1 MFSIDHLN
9 RLRRAEIEF
18 LVSHLFKGARI
29 LEIGAGTGQQASDLA
44 ARGFDVVAIEKYDSR
59 YASDRLFPIVDY
71 DGRNIPFDSNSFDI
85 VFSSNV
91 LEHVED
97 LAQINKEIRRVLRPG
112 GYAVHIMP
120 THSWRF
126 WTTLSALPTAF
137 QYVWSLRTEIVP
149 RRLFSTA
156 EAYRLAGAWVRVA
169 RHLVAPLA
177 QRRHGERGNII
188 SELWLF
194 RPNWWRK
201 AFRENGFEIV
211 SDEPMGLFY
220 TGHMVF
226 GQNWSLKKRA
236 SVAPWLGSACHLFRV
251 RPISSESCP

>member
-9 RLRRAEIEF
+9 MLRSAETDF
-18 LVSHLFKGARI
+18 LVSYLFKGARI

-44 ARGFDVVAIEKYDSR
+44 TQGFDVVAIERYDSQ
-59 YASDRLFPIVDY
+59 YSGHRLFPIVNY
-71 DGRNIPFDSNSFDI
+71 DGRNIPFEDRSFDI
-85 VFSSNV
+85 VFTSNV

-97 LAQINKEIRRVLRPG
+97 LVQMNKEIRRVLKPP

-120 THSWRF
+120 THAWRF
-126 WTTLSALPTAF
+126 WTTLSAAPAALAC
-137 QYVWSLRTEIVP
+137 VWNLRTEIVP
-149 RRLFSTA
+149 RRFFSRS
-156 EAYRLAGAWVRVA
+156 EAGRLVRVWSRIA
-169 RHLVAPLA
+169 RHLAAPLA

-194 RPNWWRK
+194 HPNWWRRN
-201 AFRENGFEIV
+201 FRENGFELI

-226 GQNWSLKKRA
+226 AKKWPLEKRA
-236 SVAPWLGSACHLFRV
+236 RLARTLGSASHLFKI
-251 RPISSESCP
+251 RPCCG

>member
-1 MFSIDHLN
+1 MLSIDHLN
-9 RLRRAEIEF
+9 TLRRAEIEF

-44 ARGFDVVAIEKYDSR
+44 MRGFDVVAIEKDDSQ
-59 YASDRLFPIVDY
+59 YASHRLFPIVNY
-71 DGRNIPFDSNSFDI
+71 DGRNIPFDNNSFDI

-97 LAQINKEIRRVLRPG
+97 LAQINKEIRRVLKPA

-126 WTTLSALPTAF
+126 WTTLTALPAAL
-137 QYVWSLRTEIVP
+137 QYVWDLRREIVP
-149 RRLFSTA
+149 RRFFSSEET
-156 EAYRLAGAWVRVA
+156 YRWAKAWLRVA
-169 RHLVAPLA
+169 RHLVAPIA
-177 QRRHGERGNII
+177 QRRHGERGNFI

-201 AFRENGFEIV
+201 AFRKNGFEIV

-236 SVAPWLGSACHLFRV
+236 GVAPLLGSACHLFKV
-251 RPISSESCP
+251 KPIP

>member
-44 ARGFDVVAIEKYDSR
+44 TRGFDVVAIEKYDSQ
-59 YASDRLFPIVDY
+59 YACHRVFPIENY
-71 DGRNIPFDSNSFDI
+71 DGTNIPFDNDSFDI

-97 LAQINKEIRRVLRPG
+97 LAQINKEIRRVLKPG

-120 THSWRF
+120 TPSWRF
-126 WTTLSALPTAF
+126 WTTLSAVPAALE
-137 QYVWSLRTEIVP
+137 YVWNLRTEIVP
-149 RRLFSTA
+149 LRFFSRA
-156 EAYRLAGAWVRVA
+156 ETLRLAKAWVRVA
-169 RHLVAPLA
+169 LHLAAPLA

-201 AFRENGFEIV
+201 TFRKNGFEIV

-226 GQNWSLKKRA
+226 GENWSLKKRA
-236 SVAPWLGSACHLFRV
+236 SVAPLLGSACHLFRV
-251 RPISSESCP
+251 RPTP